1 MDNND
6 KHLMNATA
14 DDSDNDEVTDFLNSN
29 CFPNTETLNDYKNNI
44 PTLSSVADSSTP
56 ILIDENGSVKQLSE
70 TNINNVEESEN
81 YCIPVISTSN
91 QFGATTQRSIAATNY
106 NNNNVN
112 TTSLLST
119 LRQNDNNMIP
129 TINVTPH
136 SPANVSKYN
145 NIFEDTLSQLQNI
158 RESVVQMKNSSSS
171 HMNDNLSNYGL
182 VNATILSAS
191 LPDLSATN
199 NGVSGASVSGPFGHL
214 SSHFVIWS
222 PQQQQQYLLNADRRK
237 SWTGID
243 DLTAGGDCT
252 NKSVSLSS
260 LDSEEQETIRV
271 TEQRRRSARNSTGGI
286 STHSLNEAELARDFE
301 RIAAKRNLATE
312 IISRIP
318 LQKSISTS
326 SIVAKEDIKAIAR
339 HLTDSEDENQSLLR
353 AHAKIE
359 VYDNVEKRRKRG
371 SLFFRKKKDK
381 AKMKSIGGQV
391 SNCDVCGAGITLGT
405 LKEHQLECKGKK
417 SSSSLVGMGKKSIT
431 GSEKGDAGQDFYDG
445 PDQNTNFHD
454 DNAPLIRSEF
464 LNDAPIEAHDL
475 KADPSLG
482 IEQKEHD
489 SWSPGIPKD
498 ILKSLKDQQIKRQEH
513 IYEFIMTEKHHCQ
526 TLLVMQKVFVESI
539 ERHFP
544 SINCNKMFP
553 RLQELT
559 ELHCN
564 FLKKLRQK
572 QKEHFVV
579 DSISDILLEFFSL
592 DKAQHL
598 RLAYGEFCANHRS
611 ALEQFKSCMTGRD
624 PMFSEWY
631 KHCLTNPLLKKKGI
645 PECILFVTQ
654 RLTKYPLLIEPLL
667 KSAKE
672 DKLECEK
679 LQHALALVKELL
691 VDVDACVAEKEL
703 RERQIEIYNR
713 IDNKSFA
720 IYKNKPFRKQD
731 VGVDSKRRLKFE
743 GLATLMQG
751 RSKMQLVLVVVLTD
765 CLCFLNEN
773 SAHNKYMFFNPE
785 HKAGVVPLQKLLIRE
800 KAGTESRGIYII
812 SSNPLFPEMYELKV
826 QTPKDKNVWIQ
837 SIRQAVLD
845 CPSTDVIESDDLT
858 HEEKLRIGVNKREII
873 EKIRQKDIEQA
884 ILLEEKILLQLNL
897 MQKDQKSFNTEQDAQ
912 NSVISSS
919 NISAAQF
926 LSTYGTYKD
935 ISIGIDCDTA
945 ELWKKVLNTVQD
957 ITQLASNVYTAATGQ
972 PVSRSVS
979 SVGEKQSDTYNSP
992 ILPKRAETFAGFDE
1006 KRSKNIY
1013 TCRDVGKMGTLQ
1025 VLTPR
1030 LQELEEKKETKNT
1043 SIINALMPSS
1053 NAEHENALQCDLVSA
1068 STKDNNLAFL
1078 QVRHNLHTLLCII
1091 SQQMTTIHSLQL
1103 QLALYR
1109 ESPRA
1114 SYTHNDQ
1121 LEELRNLQDKLQEE
1135 KTAWMRQK
1143 EQQEQD
1149 LNEKKAVMD
1158 KLQEQLNLQQDD
1170 IKQQREQLYRKME
1183 VLSSQGLLISPNT
1196 PLNISSPLLPTSG
1209 INTYDLDHD
1218 AHDSQTHDPVPPIT
1232 TTPHS
1237 TSSNTVDRR
1246 KDKWRTSSTISK
1258 NPPVHLLSATNAP
1271 KVQQN
1276 VVKQKL
1282 PMKLSSLS
1290 STSATTSGSNNS
1302 TSITKIDKSN
1312 SFTTNNNNSNSNSIG
1327 ITQMFP
1333 LKLADKRATPS
1344 SCTNTSS
1351 TVSNLVPQHSRT
1363 GSSPAIIQHPQ
1374 PSLNNSAALTSPTLV
1389 GVTRTD
1395 SSSTS
1400 TYGQRYSVGSA
1411 TNCNTPTSSK
1421 NSTQPNQ
1428 TKIPLISSL
1437 NALAASSSPGAST
1450 LTPNSTTRPAAPQA
1464 KPEEEEIYF

>member
-1 MDNND
+1 
-6 KHLMNATA
+6 
-14 DDSDNDEVTDFLNSN
+14 
-29 CFPNTETLNDYKNNI
+29 
-44 PTLSSVADSSTP
+44 
-56 ILIDENGSVKQLSE
+56 
-70 TNINNVEESEN
+70 
-81 YCIPVISTSN
+81 
-91 QFGATTQRSIAATNY
+91 
-106 NNNNVN
+106 
-112 TTSLLST
+112 
-119 LRQNDNNMIP
+119 
-129 TINVTPH
+129 
-136 SPANVSKYN
+136 
-145 NIFEDTLSQLQNI
+145 
-158 RESVVQMKNSSSS
+158 
-171 HMNDNLSNYGL
+171 
-182 VNATILSAS
+182 
-191 LPDLSATN
+191 
-199 NGVSGASVSGPFGHL
+199 
-214 SSHFVIWS
+214 
-222 PQQQQQYLLNADRRK
+222 
-237 SWTGID
+237 
-243 DLTAGGDCT
+243 
-252 NKSVSLSS
+252 
-260 LDSEEQETIRV
+260 
-271 TEQRRRSARNSTGGI
+271 I

-301 RIAAKRNLATE
+301 RIAAKRSLATE

-391 SNCDVCGAGITLGT
+391 TNCDACGVNITLGT
-405 LKEHQLECKGKK
+405 IKDHQMECKGKK
-417 SSSSLVGMGKKSIT
+417 HSASLGIGKKSISGNERT
-431 GSEKGDAGQDFYDG
+431 DVGQDFYDG
-445 PDQNTNFHD
+445 PEQSTNFND

-464 LNDAPIEAHDL
+464 LNDAPIEAQDL
-475 KADPSLG
+475 KADPVLG
-482 IEQKEHD
+482 IELKEHD

-498 ILKSLKDQQIKRQEH
+498 ILKSLKDHQIKRQEH

-544 SINCNKMFP
+544 TINCNKMFP

-572 QKEHFVV
+572 QKENFVV
-579 DSISDILLEFFSL
+579 DSISDILLDFFSL
-592 DKAQHL
+592 EKAQHL

-611 ALEQFKSCMTGRD
+611 ALEQFKSYMTGRD
-624 PMFSEWY
+624 PTFSEWY

-667 KSAKE
+667 KSGRD
-672 DKLECEK
+672 DKLEYEK

-703 RERQIEIYNR
+703 RERQIDIYNR

-731 VGVDSKRRLKFE
+731 VGFESKRRLKFE

-765 CLCFLNEN
+765 CLCFLSEN
-773 SAHNKYMFFNPE
+773 SAHNKYTFFTPE

-858 HEEKLRIGVNKREII
+858 HEEKIRIGVNKREII

-897 MQKDQKSFNTEQDAQ
+897 MQKDQKSFNAEQDGSQTAP
-912 NSVISSS
+912 VSSS

-926 LSTYGTYKD
+926 LATYGTYKD
-935 ISIGIDCDTA
+935 IAIGTDCDTN

-1006 KRSKNIY
+1006 KRAKGPYS
-1013 TCRDVGKMGTLQ
+1013 CRDINKTATLQ
-1025 VLTPR
+1025 ILTPR
-1030 LQELEEKKETKNT
+1030 LQELEEKREVKNT
-1043 SIINALMPSS
+1043 SIVSNIMPSS
-1053 NAEHENALQCDLVSA
+1053 NMDYENALQYDQSSVA
-1068 STKDNNLAFL
+1068 TKDNNLAYL
-1078 QVRHNLHTLLCII
+1078 QVKHNLHTLLCII

-1103 QLALYR
+1103 QLALYK

-1135 KTAWMRQK
+1135 KTAWIKQK
-1143 EQQEQD
+1143 DQQEQD
-1149 LNEKKAVMD
+1149 LNEKKAAMD
-1158 KLQEQLNLQQDD
+1158 KLQEQLNLQQED

-1196 PLNISSPLLPTSG
+1196 PLNISSPLMPTSTV
-1209 INTYDLDHD
+1209 NNNDMDHD
-1218 AHDSQTHDPVPPIT
+1218 THDSQTQDF
-1232 TTPHS
+1232 S
-1237 TSSNTVDRR
+1237 TSSISAHGTSLNTVERR
-1246 KDKWRTSSTISK
+1246 KDKWRTASTISK
-1258 NPPVHLLSATNAP
+1258 TPPAHLLSATNAP

-1290 STSATTSGSNNS
+1290 SASTTTSSSSSNA
-1302 TSITKIDKSN
+1302 KIDKSN
-1312 SFTTNNNNSNSNSIG
+1312 SFTTNNNSSTSSVGG

-1333 LKLADKRATPS
+1333 LKLADKKLTPLPP
-1344 SCTNTSS
+1344 NN
-1351 TVSNLVPQHSRT
+1351 SNNASNPLIPQHSRT
-1363 GSSPAIIQHPQ
+1363 GSSPAIIQHPHT
-1374 PSLNNSAALTSPTLV
+1374 PMSNTTTALTSPPSAV
-1389 GVTRTD
+1389 VTRTE
-1395 SSSTS
+1395 SSSTF
-1400 TYGQRYSVGSA
+1400 TYGQRYSLGSV
-1411 TNCNTPTSSK
+1411 NCTTPTSSK
-1421 NSTQPNQ
+1421 HITQSNS
-1428 TKIPLISSL
+1428 TKIPLKSSI
-1437 NALAASSSPGAST
+1437 NALTAPITSSSST
-1450 LTPNSTTRPAAPQA
+1450 RNIAPQA

>member
-1 MDNND
+1 MDNNVEEII
-6 KHLMNATA
+6 NTNA

-29 CFPNTETLNDYKNNI
+29 CLHNTEILANYKNTT
-44 PTLSSVADSSTP
+44 PLPCALDTSTTLSGNEAGS
-56 ILIDENGSVKQLSE
+56 ENGRSE
-70 TNINNVEESEN
+70 VIANNVVRAITEESEN
-81 YCIPVISTSN
+81 YCIPVINTPNPVAVPTSKPISN
-91 QFGATTQRSIAATNY
+91 INSS

-112 TTSLLST
+112 PINFSS

-171 HMNDNLSNYGL
+171 HMSDNLTNYGL
-182 VNATILSAS
+182 VNSTILSAS
-191 LPDLSATN
+191 LPDLSGAN
-199 NGVSGASVSGPFGHL
+199 NGVSGAAGTVPYGHI

-222 PQQQQQYLLNADRRK
+222 PQQNQYLLNADRRK

-353 AHAKIE
+353 AHTKIE

-391 SNCDVCGAGITLGT
+391 SNCDVCGTGITLGT
-405 LKEHQLECKGKK
+405 LKEHSMECKGKK
-417 SSSSLVGMGKKSIT
+417 FSNTLSGKKSIA
-431 GSEKGDAGQDFYDG
+431 GSEKGDQGQDFYDG
-445 PDQNTNFHD
+445 PDQNTNFND

-482 IEQKEHD
+482 IELKEHD

-526 TLLVMQKVFVESI
+526 TLLVMQKVFVESM
-539 ERHFP
+539 ERHF
-544 SINCNKMFP
+544 SSVNCNKMFP

-559 ELHCN
+559 ELHCG

-624 PMFSEWY
+624 PTFSEWY

-667 KSAKE
+667 KSARD

-679 LQHALALVKELL
+679 LQHALGLVKELL

-703 RERQIEIYNR
+703 RERQIDIYNR
-713 IDNKSFA
+713 IDTKSFA

-731 VGVDSKRRLKFE
+731 VGVESKRRLKFE

-773 SAHNKYMFFNPE
+773 SAHNKYMFFTPE

-897 MQKDQKSFNTEQDAQ
+897 MQKDQKSFNTDQDAH
-912 NSVISSS
+912 NACISSS

-935 ISIGIDCDTA
+935 ISIGNDCDTA

-957 ITQLASNVYTAATGQ
+957 ITHLASNVYTAATGQ

-1006 KRSKNIY
+1006 KRTKNAY
-1013 TCRDVGKMGTLQ
+1013 SSRDIAKMGTLNA
-1025 VLTPR
+1025 LTPR
-1030 LQELEEKKETKNT
+1030 LQELEEKKDTKNI
-1043 SIINALMPSS
+1043 SVISALMPSS
-1053 NAEHENALQCDLVSA
+1053 NTEPLNVVQCEHA
-1068 STKDNNLAFL
+1068 SVATKDNNLAFL

-1135 KTAWMRQK
+1135 KTLWMRQK

-1149 LNEKKAVMD
+1149 LNEKKKAMD

-1196 PLNISSPLLPTSG
+1196 PLNISSPLLPTST
-1209 INTYDLDHD
+1209 INNYDLDHD
-1218 AHDSQTHDPVPPIT
+1218 THDSQIFDLATSTNST
-1232 TTPHS
+1232 THS
-1237 TSSNTVDRR
+1237 TSSSTVDRR
-1246 KDKWRTSSTISK
+1246 KDKWRTASTISK
-1258 NPPVHLLSATNAP
+1258 NPPVHLISATNAP
-1271 KVQQN
+1271 KVQQS

-1290 STSATTSGSNNS
+1290 SSSS
-1302 TSITKIDKSN
+1302 TSSTNYGTSTTKIDKSN
-1312 SFTTNNNNSNSNSIG
+1312 SFTTQNNSSTSGG
-1327 ITQMFP
+1327 ITQIFP
-1333 LKLADKRATPS
+1333 LKLADKRSTTSPS
-1344 SCTNTSS
+1344 TNTSS
-1351 TVSNLVPQHSRT
+1351 TTTPIVPQHSRT

-1374 PSLNNSAALTSPTLV
+1374 TTFNNGTSLTSPTLA
-1389 GVTRTD
+1389 GVNRAD
-1395 SSSTS
+1395 SSSTF
-1400 TYGQRYSVGSA
+1400 TYGQRYSIGSA
-1411 TNCNTPTSSK
+1411 PNCNTPTSSK
-1421 NSTQPNQ
+1421 TSTQANQ
-1428 TKIPLISSL
+1428 TKIPLMSSL
-1437 NALAASSSPGAST
+1437 TSSSNPTA
-1450 LTPNSTTRPAAPQA
+1450 TPPNATTRNATPQA

>member
-1 MDNND
+1 MYSECN
-6 KHLMNATA
+6 
-14 DDSDNDEVTDFLNSN
+14 LN
-29 CFPNTETLNDYKNNI
+29 FT
-44 PTLSSVADSSTP
+44 
-56 ILIDENGSVKQLSE
+56 
-70 TNINNVEESEN
+70 
-81 YCIPVISTSN
+81 
-91 QFGATTQRSIAATNY
+91 F
-106 NNNNVN
+106 
-112 TTSLLST
+112 
-119 LRQNDNNMIP
+119 
-129 TINVTPH
+129 
-136 SPANVSKYN
+136 
-145 NIFEDTLSQLQNI
+145 IFI
-158 RESVVQMKNSSSS
+158 
-171 HMNDNLSNYGL
+171 
-182 VNATILSAS
+182 
-191 LPDLSATN
+191 
-199 NGVSGASVSGPFGHL
+199 
-214 SSHFVIWS
+214 
-222 PQQQQQYLLNADRRK
+222 
-237 SWTGID
+237 
-243 DLTAGGDCT
+243 
-252 NKSVSLSS
+252 
-260 LDSEEQETIRV
+260 
-271 TEQRRRSARNSTGGI
+271 GI

-301 RIAAKRNLATE
+301 RIAAKRSLATE

-353 AHAKIE
+353 AHAKTE

-381 AKMKSIGGQV
+381 TKMKSIGGQV
-391 SNCDVCGAGITLGT
+391 SNCDLCGVGITLGT
-405 LKEHQLECKGKK
+405 LKDHQLECKGKK
-417 SSSSLVGMGKKSIT
+417 SSSSLGIGKKSIT
-431 GSEKGDAGQDFYDG
+431 GIEKPDMGQDYYDG
-445 PDQNTNFHD
+445 PEQNTNFND

-464 LNDAPIEAHDL
+464 LNDAPIEAQDL

-482 IEQKEHD
+482 IELKEHD

-544 SINCNKMFP
+544 SLNCNKMFP

-559 ELHCN
+559 DLHCN

-592 DKAQHL
+592 EKAQHL

-611 ALEQFKSCMTGRD
+611 ALEQFKSSMTGRD
-624 PMFSEWY
+624 PTFSEWY

-667 KSAKE
+667 KSARE

-703 RERQIEIYNR
+703 RERQIDIYNR

-731 VGVDSKRRLKFE
+731 VGVESKRRLKFE

-773 SAHNKYMFFNPE
+773 SAHNKYMFFTPE

-826 QTPKDKNVWIQ
+826 QTPKDKNMWIQ

-897 MQKDQKSFNTEQDAQ
+897 MQKDQKSFTTEQDLTQ
-912 NSVISSS
+912 SSNITSS

-935 ISIGIDCDTA
+935 ISIGIDCDTG

-957 ITQLASNVYTAATGQ
+957 ITQLASNIYTAATGQ

-1006 KRSKNIY
+1006 RRAKNTY
-1013 TCRDVGKMGTLQ
+1013 PCRDVNKMGTLQ
-1025 VLTPR
+1025 VLSPR
-1030 LQELEEKKETKNT
+1030 LQELEEKKEPKNS
-1043 SIINALMPSS
+1043 SITNALTPSS
-1053 NAEHENALQCDLVSA
+1053 KIEQDIVFPCDPSA
-1068 STKDNNLAFL
+1068 STKDSNLAFL

-1109 ESPRA
+1109 ESPRV
-1114 SYTHNDQ
+1114 SYMHNDQ

-1135 KTAWMRQK
+1135 KTAWIRQK

-1149 LNEKKAVMD
+1149 LNEKKASME

-1196 PLNISSPLLPTSG
+1196 PLNLSSPLLPNATT
-1209 INTYDLDHD
+1209 NTNDLEHD
-1218 AHDSQTHDPVPPIT
+1218 AHDSQTHDFST
-1232 TTPHS
+1232 TSTHS
-1237 TSSNTVDRR
+1237 TSSNTVERR
-1246 KDKWRTSSTISK
+1246 KDKWRTSSTMSK
-1258 NPPVHLLSATNAP
+1258 NPPVNLLSATNAP
-1271 KVQQN
+1271 KIQQN

-1290 STSATTSGSNNS
+1290 SSSVTTNSNSS
-1302 TSITKIDKSN
+1302 TTKIDKSN
-1312 SFTTNNNNSNSNSIG
+1312 SFTINNNSSG
-1327 ITQMFP
+1327 GVTQMFP
-1333 LKLADKRATPS
+1333 LKLADKRVIPPANVNAATS
-1344 SCTNTSS
+1344 Q
-1351 TVSNLVPQHSRT
+1351 LIPQHSRT

-1374 PSLNNSAALTSPTLV
+1374 TPINNSVNLASPP
-1389 GVTRTD
+1389 
-1395 SSSTS
+1395 SSSISLTESTS
-1400 TYGQRYSVGSA
+1400 TFTYGQRYSLGSA
-1411 TNCNTPTSSK
+1411 NCTTPTSSK
-1421 NSTQPNQ
+1421 NTTQ
-1428 TKIPLISSL
+1428 TKNPHMSPL
-1437 NALAASSSPGAST
+1437 NASAVSSTVAT
-1450 LTPNSTTRPAAPQA
+1450 TSTTTRSTAPQA